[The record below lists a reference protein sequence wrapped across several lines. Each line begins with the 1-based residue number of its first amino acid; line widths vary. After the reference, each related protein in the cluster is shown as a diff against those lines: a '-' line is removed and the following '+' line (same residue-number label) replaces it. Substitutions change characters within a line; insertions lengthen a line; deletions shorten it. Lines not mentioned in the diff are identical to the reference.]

1 MGSHI
6 EIIVWSAS
14 VLGMFFH
21 PSFRL
26 SGWGCDVMVGVV
38 LFDKVSGQYDI
49 LRNYQLAFIGTFT
62 STTSPLL
69 LVIPYSP
76 ATGPISD
83 WLTDWLTKWKTPE
96 K

>member
-1 MGSHI
+1 MCSHI

-62 STTSPLL
+62 STTSPARYPLFSSYWSY
-69 LVIPYSP
+69 I
-76 ATGPISD
+76 